1 MEKLKL
7 SDFKTLKDQLRELV
21 IGDENYLSFLPER
34 WPTVYVTISNIKK
47 QYGLNYATRQ
57 YENKLYVWR
66 TE

>member
-7 SDFKTLKDQLRELV
+7 SDFKTLKDQLKELA
-21 IGDENYLSFLPER
+21 IGDDNYRCFDQER
-34 WPTVYVTISNIKK
+34 WGTVYVTISKIKK